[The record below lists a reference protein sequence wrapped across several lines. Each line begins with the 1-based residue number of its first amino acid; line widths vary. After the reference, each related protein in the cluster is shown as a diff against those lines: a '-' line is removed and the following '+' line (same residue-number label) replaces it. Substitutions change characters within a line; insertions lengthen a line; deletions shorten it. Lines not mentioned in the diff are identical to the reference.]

1 MSSSFYQDF
10 FTGELAQRAAGVRP
24 TVVSPRVSTPNPF
37 DTRERDRSFQ
47 KFEFGNPYSRY
58 ASSGS
63 NLPADF
69 YSSDDSNA
77 PFTGQFQV
85 SPFSGTIE
93 DRFVGAPGAL
103 RAAIAP
109 TGLSAFLGAGSA
121 ISYKMLSHIEKKML
135 EGDPNYGLAVVNGRL
150 IGVSPGLLGDKDFGF
165 TGALP
170 TASGTATNLSRD
182 QRIQLRDLILGA
194 GKPLA
199 YRQTPDYFPG
209 AVDEQVGVAP
219 PPEPTDEERAAAA
232 GSNIVYDSQG
242 NPVTVGSGPDFG
254 NYVTTEV
261 GQYVGQAELQKQNA
275 ARQAAD
281 FEATRQ
287 ERARAAAEEAA
298 RSRMA
303 AQRDDNDSNQPRNE
317 YSISGGAGSSQKPG
331 GYSMRAEGGH
341 VGMADGGSADP
352 VQGNGFVDGSPD
364 NYTKSQTVADDEYRR
379 VRPGS
384 FVMNAPMTEK
394 LQEAGLLP
402 KGVDN
407 PAKKSKIKANKGGM
421 IDVALSKG
429 EYVFEPEEA
438 KEIGYDVLN
447 KINDQGKAEVD
458 RRQAARGGGFVDG
471 YNNGGQMGML
481 RYAGPLSAIELMKS
495 GLSVTTPEGFIGG
508 PTTYDGPY
516 PSSETDAPPEPIPP
530 LLINGIDIAKVGKGL
545 SRVEIRGYEDKND
558 GYIYTKSGTRSNP
571 STAFGPLQLTHSTVK
586 AMLQKPDRKKKIKG
600 GSAQLLME
608 MKQNP
613 EFRQYVIDFEQD
625 LRNRANVTQYNEIH
639 TGGGFFDPQGTST
652 KRRPTAEEKQ
662 IYKNLGTGAITV
674 ERHREHYPTLANL
687 YLAYKAEMSD
697 SEEDMVKR
705 HFGNTKSTAKYFEAL
720 EELGLNK

>member
-10 FTGELAQRAAGVRP
+10 FAGELAQRAAGVRP
-24 TVVSPRVSTPNPF
+24 TVVSPRVSTPSPF
-37 DTRERDRSFQ
+37 DTRERDRSFR
-47 KFEFGNPYSRY
+47 KFGFGNPYSRY

-85 SPFSGTIE
+85 STLSGTIE

-109 TGLSAFLGAGSA
+109 TGLGAFMGIGSA
-121 ISYKMLSHIEKKML
+121 MSYKMLSHIEKKML
-135 EGDPNYGLAVVNGRL
+135 EGDPNYGLAVVNGRI
-150 IGVSPGLLGDKDFGF
+150 IGVSPGIFGDKSFGF

-170 TASGTATNLSRD
+170 TASGTSINLSHD
-182 QRIQLRDLILGA
+182 QRVQLRDLILGA
-194 GKPLA
+194 GKPLP

-232 GSNIVYDSQG
+232 GSNIVYDDSG
-242 NPVTVGSGPDFG
+242 NPVKVGNTDD
-254 NYVTTEV
+254 YVTTES
-261 GQYVGQAELQKQNA
+261 GKYVDQAELQKQNA
-275 ARQAAD
+275 ARQAA
-281 FEATRQ
+281 EAQ
-287 ERARAAAEEAA
+287 ARARAAAEEAA

-303 AQRDDNDSNQPRNE
+303 AQRDDNDNNQPTGRS
-317 YSISGGAGSSQKPG
+317 YSINTSGSSNPADRG
-331 GYSMRAEGGH
+331 GYRMNARGGYI
-341 VGMADGGSADP
+341 GMADGGSADP

-407 PAKKSKIKANKGGM
+407 PAKKSTIKANKGGM

-447 KINDQGKAEVD
+447 KINDMGKPEVD

-516 PSSETDAPPEPIPP
+516 PSSETDAPSEPIPP

-613 EFRQYVIDFEQD
+613 EFRQYVVDFEQD

-662 IYKNLGTGAITV
+662 FYKNLGTGAIAV